1 MSRSFFLVAT
11 FLTECLIYQQT
22 FKVIFGD
29 GMIGFVIGDSDM
41 ITGFRLVGIEG
52 IEASTI
58 DEARQAFHKSLSLS
72 DIGVIIISEAF
83 FSDTSLREEVDKVR
97 QERVTPLIVEIPG
110 SKGMADKMQLSEM
123 ISKILGIKI

>member
-11 FLTECLIYQQT
+11 FLSECLIYQQT

-58 DEARQAFHKSLSLS
+58 DEARQAFHTSLSRN

-110 SKGMADKMQLSEM
+110 SKGVADKMQLSEM

>member
-1 MSRSFFLVAT
+1 
-11 FLTECLIYQQT
+11 
-22 FKVIFGD
+22 
-29 GMIGFVIGDSDM
+29 
-41 ITGFRLVGIEG
+41 
-52 IEASTI
+52 
-58 DEARQAFHKSLSLS
+58 
-72 DIGVIIISEAF
+72 VIIISEAF

>member
-11 FLTECLIYQQT
+11 FLTGCLIYQQT

-41 ITGFRLVGIEG
+41 ITGFRLVGVDG
-52 IEASTI
+52 VEAFTT
-58 DEARQAFHKSLSLS
+58 DEAHQALNKALTRS
-72 DIGVIIISEAF
+72 DVGVIIISEAF
-83 FSDTSLREEVDKVR
+83 FNDPSLRVQVDKIR
-97 QERVTPLIVEIPG
+97 QEHVTPLIVEIPG
-110 SKGMADKMQLSEM
+110 SKGSTNKMQLSEM